1 MTQTNPEHIAT
12 GAARLRAEI
21 SSHLACVTISYPK
34 RHNIIDLEGW
44 LAFPDLMA
52 RLADNPDV
60 RLIVLR
66 GAGGKAFVAGA
77 DIAQFAEKF
86 SGPNSSEY
94 DAATV
99 NAFNAVTQC
108 PVPTLAAIEGYCIGG
123 GLGLALACD
132 LRLARDD
139 ANFAIPAARLGLAY
153 PASATERLR
162 DTVGPSRAKDILFT
176 ARKLNAHEALAIGLV
191 DYVAPAS
198 DFETELVRR
207 VASICANAP
216 LTLRAAKAVLERRP
230 DTDQAELDRKIASC
244 FASADYEEGRLAFM
258 EKRTPEFKGK

>member
-1 MTQTNPEHIAT
+1 MRQTNPETIVT
-12 GAARLRAEI
+12 GAARLRAGI
-21 SSHLACVTISYPK
+21 SGHLACVTISYPE

-66 GAGGKAFVAGA
+66 GEGGRAFVAGA
-77 DIAQFAEKF
+77 DITQFAEKF
-86 SGPNSSEY
+86 CGPVSSDY

-99 NAFNAVTQC
+99 NAFDAVAQC

-132 LRLARDD
+132 LRLVRDD
-139 ANFAIPAARLGLAY
+139 ASFAIPAARLGLAY

-162 DTVGPSRAKDILFT
+162 DTVGRARAKDILFT
-176 ARKLNAHEALAIGLV
+176 ARRLDANEALAIGLV
-191 DYVAPAS
+191 DYIAS
-198 DFETELVRR
+198 TADFETQLAQR
-207 VASICANAP
+207 VATICANAP
-216 LTLRAAKAVLERRP
+216 LTLRAAKGVLERTL
-230 DTDQAELDRKIASC
+230 DTDQAELDRKITAC
-244 FASADYEEGRLAFM
+244 FSSADYEEGRQAFL
-258 EKRTPEFKGK
+258 EKRIPEFKGK

>member
-1 MTQTNPEHIAT
+1 MTQTNPETIDT
-12 GAARLRAEI
+12 GAARLKAEI
-21 SSHLACVTISYPK
+21 SGHLACVTISYPE

-44 LAFPDLMA
+44 LAFPDLIA
-52 RLADNPDV
+52 RLADNQDV

-66 GAGGKAFVAGA
+66 GDGGKAFVAGA

-86 SGPNSSEY
+86 SGSVSSEY

-99 NAFNAVTQC
+99 NAFDAVTQC

-132 LRLARDD
+132 LRLARED
-139 ANFAIPAARLGLAY
+139 ASFAIPAARLGLAY
-153 PASATERLR
+153 PTRATERLR
-162 DTVGPSRAKDILFT
+162 DTVGRARAKDILFT
-176 ARKLNAHEALAIGLV
+176 ARRFDAHEALTIGLV
-191 DYVAPAS
+191 NYVTPIP
-198 DFETELVRR
+198 DFEAELSYHI
-207 VASICANAP
+207 ASICANAP

-230 DTDQAELDRKIASC
+230 DTDQAELDRKIATC

-258 EKRTPEFKGK
+258 EKRSPEFKGK

>member
-1 MTQTNPEHIAT
+1 MTQTNPENIDT
-12 GAARLRAEI
+12 GAARLKAEI
-21 SSHLACVTISYPK
+21 SGHLACVTISYPE

-52 RLADNPDV
+52 RLVDNQDV

-66 GAGGKAFVAGA
+66 GDGGKAFVAGA

-86 SGPNSSEY
+86 SGSVSSEY

-99 NAFNAVTQC
+99 NAFDAVTQC

-132 LRLARDD
+132 LRLARED
-139 ANFAIPAARLGLAY
+139 ASFAIPAARLGLAY
-153 PASATERLR
+153 PTRATERLR
-162 DTVGPSRAKDILFT
+162 DTVGRARAKDILFT
-176 ARKLNAHEALAIGLV
+176 ARRFDAHEALTIGLV
-191 DYVAPAS
+191 NYVTPIP
-198 DFETELVRR
+198 DFEAELSHRI
-207 VASICANAP
+207 ASICANAP

-230 DTDQAELDRKIASC
+230 DTDQAVLDRKIATC

-258 EKRTPEFKGK
+258 EKRSPEFKGK

>member
-1 MTQTNPEHIAT
+1 MTQANPETIAT

-21 SSHLACVTISYPK
+21 SGHLACITISYPE
-34 RHNIIDLEGW
+34 RHNIVDLEGW

-66 GAGGKAFVAGA
+66 GDGGKAFVAGA

-86 SGPNSSEY
+86 TGSVSPEY

-99 NAFNAVTQC
+99 NAFDAVTRC

-139 ANFAIPAARLGLAY
+139 ASFAIPAARLGLAY
-153 PASATERLR
+153 PTRAAERLR
-162 DTVGPSRAKDILFT
+162 DTVGLARAKDILFT
-176 ARKLNAHEALAIGLV
+176 ARRFDVDEALTIGLV
-191 DYVAPAS
+191 DYVAPTQ
-198 DFETELVRR
+198 DFETELSHRI
-207 VASICANAP
+207 STICANAP
-216 LTLRAAKAVLERRP
+216 LTLRAAKGVLERTP
-230 DTDQAELDRKIASC
+230 DTDQAELDRKIAAC

-258 EKRTPEFKGK
+258 EKRNPEFKGK

>member
-1 MTQTNPEHIAT
+1 MTQTNPETIAT

-21 SSHLACVTISYPK
+21 SDHLACVTISYPE
-34 RHNIIDLEGW
+34 RHNIIDFEGW
-44 LAFPDLMA
+44 QAFPDLMA

-86 SGPNSSEY
+86 SGPVSSDY
-94 DAATV
+94 DVATV
-99 NAFNAVTQC
+99 NAFDAVTQC

-132 LRLARDD
+132 LRLAREDGS
-139 ANFAIPAARLGLAY
+139 FAIPAARLGLAY

-162 DTVGPSRAKDILFT
+162 FTVGPSRAKDILFI
-176 ARKLNAHEALAIGLV
+176 ARRLDAHEALAIGLV
-191 DYVAPAS
+191 DYVAPAA
-198 DFETELVRR
+198 DFETELAQR

-216 LTLRAAKAVLERRP
+216 LTLRAAKGVLERTP
-230 DTDQAELDRKIASC
+230 DTDQAELDGKIAAC
-244 FASADYEEGRLAFM
+244 FASADYGEGRQAFM

>member
-1 MTQTNPEHIAT
+1 MTQTNPETIAT

-21 SSHLACVTISYPK
+21 SGHLACVTISYPE
-34 RHNIIDLEGW
+34 RHNIIDLGGW

-52 RLADNPDV
+52 RLADNQDV

-66 GAGGKAFVAGA
+66 GDGGKAFVAGA

-86 SGPNSSEY
+86 SGSVSSEY

-99 NAFNAVTQC
+99 NAFDSVTQC

-132 LRLARDD
+132 LRLARED
-139 ANFAIPAARLGLAY
+139 ASFAIPAARLGLAY
-153 PASATERLR
+153 PTRATERLR
-162 DTVGPSRAKDILFT
+162 DTVGRARAKDILFT
-176 ARKLNAHEALAIGLV
+176 ARRFDAHEALTIGLV
-191 DYVAPAS
+191 NYVTPIP
-198 DFETELVRR
+198 DFEAELSHRI
-207 VASICANAP
+207 ASICTNAP
-216 LTLRAAKAVLERRP
+216 LTLRAAKAVLEREP
-230 DTDQAELDRKIASC
+230 DTDQVELDRKIAAC

-258 EKRTPEFKGK
+258 EKRSPEFKGK

>member
-1 MTQTNPEHIAT
+1 MTQTNPETIAT
-12 GAARLRAEI
+12 GAARLKAEI
-21 SSHLACVTISYPK
+21 SGHLACVTISYPE

-52 RLADNPDV
+52 RLVDNQDV
-60 RLIVLR
+60 RLVVLR
-66 GAGGKAFVAGA
+66 GDGGKAFVAGA

-86 SGPNSSEY
+86 SGSVSSEY

-99 NAFNAVTQC
+99 NAFDAVTQC

-132 LRLARDD
+132 LRLARED
-139 ANFAIPAARLGLAY
+139 ASFAIPAARLGLAY
-153 PASATERLR
+153 PTRATERLR
-162 DTVGPSRAKDILFT
+162 DTVGHARAKDILFT
-176 ARKLNAHEALAIGLV
+176 ARRFDAHEALTIGLV
-191 DYVAPAS
+191 NYVTPIP
-198 DFETELVRR
+198 DFEAELSHRI
-207 VASICANAP
+207 ASICANAP

-230 DTDQAELDRKIASC
+230 DTDQAVLDRKIATC

-258 EKRTPEFKGK
+258 EKRSPEFKGK